1 VSLRA
6 TRRFSILR
14 PIRYGRAAHRLPR
27 LSGELAK
34 EHAMRRSLVV
44 DAGLDKLQQLLL
56 EMEEGDEISAA
67 RAHAISGLEVTQCDA
82 VLEALTRAGL
92 LIRLQGDAYIR
103 RHLAE

>member
-1 VSLRA
+1 
-6 TRRFSILR
+6 
-14 PIRYGRAAHRLPR
+14 
-27 LSGELAK
+27 
-34 EHAMRRSLVV
+34 MRRSLVV

-56 EMEEGDEISAA
+56 TMHEGDEISVPHAA
-67 RAHAISGLEVTQCDA
+67 RISGLQSTQCEA